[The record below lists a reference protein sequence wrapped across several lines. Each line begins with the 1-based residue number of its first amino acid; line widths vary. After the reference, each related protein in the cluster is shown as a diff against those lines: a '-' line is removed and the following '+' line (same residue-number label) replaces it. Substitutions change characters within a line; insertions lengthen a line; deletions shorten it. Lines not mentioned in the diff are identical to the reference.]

1 MGKPAGKKSLNIDA
15 ELHRAIKV
23 AAAQRGVEMMDLI
36 GQAWAAYTNASEKQE
51 KDPKI
56 VEISSQDPSTSVIL
70 SSEAIQWARLAE
82 IARAIQR
89 ETGREMYLSVFLQLR
104 MVARDALRE
113 NGRDAEIPELPQHPA
128 DAPETKRTGR
138 ARGGAAAPVVRGRAG
153 KG

>member
-1 MGKPAGKKSLNIDA
+1 MGKRPDLKSLNIDIA
-15 ELHRAIKV
+15 THKAIKRE
-23 AAAQRGVEMMDLI
+23 AVERDVDMMDLVRE
-36 GQAWAAYTNASEKQE
+36 AWEAFAHAGATENA
-51 KDPKI
+51 KI
-56 VEISSQDPSTSVIL
+56 VEFSGTISESSDKL
-70 SSEAIQWARLAE
+70 SDEAIQWAKLAE
-82 IARAIQR
+82 IARGIQR

-138 ARGGAAAPVVRGRAG
+138 TRGGAAAPVVRSRTG